1 MENTL
6 KKCPY
11 DGRRFI
17 PKRSNQIYAS
27 SESRVAF
34 HNRKYKVNR
43 RKLDRINNK
52 LFNNYIIIK
61 KLIQNNT
68 EIQLNDN
75 YLIGR
80 GFSFKYITHLM
91 TKDNFTFY
99 GLYDFSFCKVSN
111 EETKFFINGNN

>member
-43 RKLDRINNK
+43 RKLDAINNK
-52 LFNNYIIIK
+52 LFNNYIIVKEFIENDK
-61 KLIQNNT
+61 
-68 EIQLNDN
+68 EIQLNDK
-75 YLIGR
+75 YLIGK
-80 GFSFKYITHLM
+80 GFNFKYITHLIK
-91 TKDNFTFY
+91 KDNFTFY
-99 GLYDFSFCKVSN
+99 GLYDFFFCKVSN
-111 EETKFFINGNN
+111 EETKFFTNGSN